1 MMIEV
6 PEEYM
11 IHVVPFIQEAV
22 EIMDGEYGQGRTF
35 DKMVE
40 DGVVVEGVTDFVEMF
55 KEYKV
60 WTQAQENVRFQ
71 KEQEAIQE
79 ANKDER
85 DGVITCEVVEDES

>member
-6 PEEYM
+6 PEEM
-11 IHVVPFIQEAV
+11 MKHVIPFIQEAV

-40 DGVVVEGVTDFVEMF
+40 DGVVVEGVTEFVEMF

-71 KEQEAIQE
+71 KEQEAIQD
-79 ANKDER
+79 ANRDER
-85 DGVITCEVVEDES
+85 DDVITVELEE